1 MVTAEFSSSLGWGQR
16 DCFLKKKKKSKSG
29 RRAKSLMPSAALPPP
44 AHPPEEEGV
53 WNLPLTHAL
62 PAGTAVWC

>member
-16 DCFLKKKKKSKSG
+16 DCFQQTKKRARAETG
-29 RRAKSLMPSAALPPP
+29 RRAKSLMPSAALPPS

-62 PAGTAVWC
+62 PAGTAV